1 MNIERNRRPTSFDV
15 AERAGVSQSTVSR
28 ALSGSPVI
36 AEPTRSRVM
45 KAAEELG
52 YFVDER
58 AARLRRG
65 STGTLAVV
73 VICRPGETAG
83 EINPFAY
90 ALLGSVCLAASE
102 RGFETLVSFQA
113 HGNAFFGHYQ
123 EHGRADGLVV
133 IGTTTNEAAWDYF
146 RKLKG
151 EGRRVVYWGSPTD
164 DLEWVRSDNHAA
176 GKLAA
181 EHLLA
186 AGYCRPCFMG
196 ALDGPQRQFAERYEG
211 YAAVMRE
218 AGLEPVLIVPPKS
231 PTRAQEGR
239 RAARRLIARP
249 DGIDAVFAACDAM
262 ALGALEAFAAADL
275 LVPRDMG
282 VIGFDDLLA
291 ARLSRPSLTS
301 IGPDPAEAGA
311 ALVETVLAQ
320 DEGASQHGGQHAGQH
335 AGQIGGQ
342 IGGQGEGIRHLR
354 VPVTLMPRASTAK
367 G

>member
-1 MNIERNRRPTSFDV
+1 MTLDKNRRPTSFDV

-73 VICRPGETAG
+73 VICRPGDTAG

-113 HGNAFFGHYQ
+113 QHNTFFGHYQ

-133 IGTTTNEAAWDYF
+133 IGTTTNAAAWDYF
-146 RKLKG
+146 RSLEA
-151 EGRRVVYWGSPTD
+151 EGRRVVYWGSPFEE
-164 DLEWVRSDNHAA
+164 LEWIRSDNHAA
-176 GKLAA
+176 GRLAA
-181 EHLLA
+181 QHLLG
-186 AGYCRPCFMG
+186 AGYQRPCFMG
-196 ALDGPQRQFAERYEG
+196 ALDGTQKQFAERYEG
-211 YAAVMRE
+211 YAEAMRE
-218 AGLEPVLIVPPKS
+218 AGREPILIVPPKS
-231 PTRAQEGR
+231 PTREEEGR
-239 RAARRLIARP
+239 RAARLLAARP

-262 ALGALEAFAAADL
+262 ALGALDALAASDL
-275 LVPRDMG
+275 IVPRDIG

-291 ARLSRPSLTS
+291 GRFSRPPLTS
-301 IGPDPAEAGA
+301 ICPDPAEAGA
-311 ALVETVLAQ
+311 ALVEAALGSEA
-320 DEGASQHGGQHAGQH
+320 EK
-335 AGQIGGQ
+335 
-342 IGGQGEGIRHLR
+342 RRR
-354 VPVTLMPRASTAK
+354 VPVSLVARASTAR

>member
-1 MNIERNRRPTSFDV
+1 MTSEKNRRPTSFDV

-36 AEPTRSRVM
+36 AEPTRSRVI

-73 VICRPGETAG
+73 VICRPGDTAN

-113 HGNAFFGHYQ
+113 QPGTFFGHYQ

-133 IGTTTNEAAWDYF
+133 IGTTTNARAWDYF
-146 RKLKG
+146 RSLEG
-151 EGRRVVYWGSPTD
+151 EGRRVVYWGSPFEE
-164 DLEWVRSDNHAA
+164 LEWVRSDNHAA

-181 EHLLA
+181 QHLLA
-186 AGYCRPCFMG
+186 KGYQSPCFMG
-196 ALDGPQRQFAERYEG
+196 ALDGPQKQFAERYEG
-211 YAAVMRE
+211 YAAAMRE
-218 AGLEPVLIVPPKS
+218 AGREPILIVPPKS
-231 PTRAQEGR
+231 ATREEEGR
-239 RAARRLIARP
+239 RAARGLVVRP
-249 DGIDAVFAACDAM
+249 EGVDAVFAACDAI

-275 LVPRDMG
+275 MIPRDIG
-282 VIGFDDLLA
+282 VMGFDDLLA
-291 ARLSRPSLTS
+291 GRFSRPSLTS

-311 ALVETVLAQ
+311 ALVEAVLG
-320 DEGASQHGGQHAGQH
+320 DESHQ
-335 AGQIGGQ
+335 
-342 IGGQGEGIRHLR
+342 RRR
-354 VPVTLMPRASTAK
+354 VPVALVARASTAR
-367 G
+367 